1 MEKKSIARLL
11 YTINLSVLVSCL
23 FVGVLVFLMLEEKN
37 NISRQ
42 SLQIATEPIYR
53 EMPELPHPNP
63 MIPLALTEDGLKG
76 KTLFNENCGMCHMP
90 NDEALIGP
98 GLWQVGKRRSLEWI
112 VKWIHNPMKMV
123 NSGDPYAIEI
133 YTKYNRFPMTAFPAL
148 NEKQIK
154 QILAYLDAGM

>member
-23 FVGVLVFLMLEEKN
+23 FVGVLVFSLGKLLDAPPPEVPFVCLVESP
-37 NISRQ
+37 IS
-42 SLQIATEPIYR
+42 
-53 EMPELPHPNP
+53 HPNP

-76 KTLFNENCGMCHMP
+76 EALFKENCGICHMP

-98 GLWQVGKRRSLEWI
+98 GLWQIGKRRPLDWI

-123 NSGDPYAIEI
+123 NSGDPYAVEI